1 MVRRGTG
8 RDRGRITDPEG
19 GISMTE
25 PNHAEDAAHGTA
37 ACIRDDI
44 EAAAD
49 PVEAAAN
56 YVQWDALDV
65 HYVVDRTG
73 AVRDVYLTVG
83 TGGPHVEL
91 HWHVGTEH
99 VEVMAWSGRD
109 RARVEVHAPALAA
122 ELDILADQWQDVAI
136 GYGAN
141 R

>member
-25 PNHAEDAAHGTA
+25 PNNAEDAVHGTA
-37 ACIRDDI
+37 ACIR
-44 EAAAD
+44 EE
-49 PVEAAAN
+49 VEAATDP
-56 YVQWDALDV
+56 VQAAIDYINGQALDV
-65 HYVVDRTG
+65 HYVVDRHG
-73 AVRDVYLTVG
+73 AVRDVHLTVG

-99 VEVMAWSGRD
+99 VEVMAWSGHD
-109 RARVEVHAPALAA
+109 RARVEVHAPALTA
-122 ELDILADQWQDVAI
+122 ELDVIAAVGPD
-136 GYGAN
+136 